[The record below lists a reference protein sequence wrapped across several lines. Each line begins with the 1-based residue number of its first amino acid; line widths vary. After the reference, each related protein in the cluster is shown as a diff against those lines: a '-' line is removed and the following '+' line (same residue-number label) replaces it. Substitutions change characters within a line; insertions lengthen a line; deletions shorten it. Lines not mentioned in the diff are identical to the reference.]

1 MDIQKVIDV
10 IIKAMQENMETIVLM
25 LIVVGSLSGINIALG
40 TIVGSVKDGFNS
52 KKFIFGIFK
61 AFLIGVC
68 IFVFCYTLNLFSLTL
83 QLTKDIVISTDFIT
97 TLEVFTILIVWAID
111 LAKDI
116 IEKIKAMK
124 TLKYITYNDVQINV
138 QSEVGIG

>member
-10 IIKAMQENMETIVLM
+10 IVKAMQENMETIVLM

-138 QSEVGIG
+138 QSEAGIG